1 MARSEHWGPAP
12 QGRGTPA
19 GKFSPGKAVGEDSL
33 GSAVGE
39 LRHQHPHDV
48 QGEGLHHKSYNA
60 RHQPVTSS
68 VYGSR
73 K

>member
-12 QGRGTPA
+12 PGRGTPA
-19 GKFSPGKAVGEDSL
+19 GNFSPGKAVGEDSL
-33 GSAVGE
+33 SHAVGD
-39 LRHQHPHDV
+39 LHKQHPHDV
-48 QGEGLHHKSYNA
+48 QGEGLHKKSIGA
-60 RHQPVTSS
+60 RHMPVTSS